1 MQPRDTGKKGI
12 GKKALSFSMQGW
24 LLQIFNLQ
32 KKKKNAVSSKHNKV
46 KQNKIRFLFKN
57 ERIEH
62 T

>member
-32 KKKKNAVSSKHNKV
+32 KKKK
-46 KQNKIRFLFKN
+46 KN
-57 ERIEH
+57 CSIFEAQ
-62 T
+62 